1 MGIPNTAEGLD
12 ISLREGDKVVF
23 RQETLKV
30 GTMMLERG
38 SRATYPGW
46 LTGDSFRGSRKLLG
60 AKP

>member
-46 LTGDSFRGSRKLLG
+46 LTGDSF
-60 AKP
+60 